1 MMRKSSL
8 HKAHELEAG
17 EGVAWVGCEGVF
29 FLGVRV
35 VEPAFA
41 KTGDLEGDL
50 HDTLR
55 IEEVG
60 VMWRVTGPIFRASLS
75 IGAEEDLGVPTKRN
89 PARPLLFR
97 KPLRAIQNLE

>member
-1 MMRKSSL
+1 MRKSGI
-8 HKAHELEAG
+8 HTAHELEAG

-50 HDTLR
+50 HDTPR
-55 IEEVG
+55 IMGVEVKG
-60 VMWRVTGPIFRASLS
+60 VGH
-75 IGAEEDLGVPTKRN
+75 
-89 PARPLLFR
+89 
-97 KPLRAIQNLE
+97 

>member
-1 MMRKSSL
+1 MRKSGI
-8 HKAHELEAG
+8 HNAHELEAG

-50 HDTLR
+50 HNTPR
-55 IEEVG
+55 IE
-60 VMWRVTGPIFRASLS
+60 
-75 IGAEEDLGVPTKRN
+75 
-89 PARPLLFR
+89 
-97 KPLRAIQNLE
+97 